1 MSETERIRQAIAK
14 YAAAYERLDRL
25 QRKSDLIPVGDQKT
39 GCIGEFYA
47 YLYLAAKHP
56 AATLSFGGHSQKGWD
71 LEVRVGG
78 RVRRV
83 QVKTVS
89 GYSRTRRMTPLHRGW
104 DELIVVY
111 LGRDLRPQGF
121 WIVTDTSIVPP
132 GGVLKS
138 CRCPTPDGQ
147 SPGSVRIPFA
157 ENRVA
162 ELCAVIESPEKVSG

>member
-1 MSETERIRQAIAK
+1 MSETEEIRKAIAK
-14 YAAAYERLDRL
+14 YAAAYERLERL
-25 QRKSDLIPVGDQKT
+25 QHESGLIPAGDQKT

-56 AATLSFGGHSQKGWD
+56 GATLSFGGHSQKGWD
-71 LEVRVGG
+71 LEVREG
-78 RVRRV
+78 RRRCRV

-89 GYSRTRRMTPLHRGW
+89 AYSRTRRLSPLHRGW
-104 DELIVVY
+104 NELFVVY

-138 CRCPTPDGQ
+138 SVCPKPDGR
-147 SPGSVRIPFA
+147 SSGSVRIPFG

-162 ELCAVIESPEKVSG
+162 ELCAVIENPEKVSG